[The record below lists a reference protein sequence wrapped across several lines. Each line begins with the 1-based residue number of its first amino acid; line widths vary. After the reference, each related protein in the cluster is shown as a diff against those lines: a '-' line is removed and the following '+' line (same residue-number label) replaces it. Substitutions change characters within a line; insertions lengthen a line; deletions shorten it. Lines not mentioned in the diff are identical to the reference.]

1 MYNVE
6 RVPVKHFKILKKY
19 IKSMPDGPMKEKIKQ
34 AALDLIEDNKKIAFD
49 EIEKKLI
56 DDTMGDEKEKIRER
70 LVQAKLT
77 PDAAHK
83 AMLSGCR
90 LTGPEAVEWG
100 IASAAV
106 PEDQV
111 LTVAAERAAP
121 LAGKGRETVAT
132 IKKVMYA
139 SAIETLALQES
150 F

>member
-19 IKSMPDGPMKEKIKQ
+19 IKSMPDGAMKDKIKQ

-77 PDAAHK
+77 
-83 AMLSGCR
+83 R
-90 LTGPEAVEWG
+90 
-100 IASAAV
+100 
-106 PEDQV
+106 
-111 LTVAAERAAP
+111 
-121 LAGKGRETVAT
+121 AGKIA
-132 IKKVMYA
+132 K
-139 SAIETLALQES
+139 ALTKE
-150 F
+150 